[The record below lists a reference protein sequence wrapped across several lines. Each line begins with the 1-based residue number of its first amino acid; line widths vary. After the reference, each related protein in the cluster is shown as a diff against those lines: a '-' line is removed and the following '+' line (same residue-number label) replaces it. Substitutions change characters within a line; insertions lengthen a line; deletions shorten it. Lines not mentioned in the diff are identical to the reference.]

1 MSIKDFSKNTIIYS
15 IGSIGIRFSAF
26 LLLPLYTKYLSVE
39 NFGFLQT
46 LLLTIQIMITVID
59 VGVRSSIVRFLEEYK
74 INNNIGLLLGS
85 SLFINFLSSII
96 VTFISYLILV
106 PFFNGIVDS
115 ENISKLILLVSL
127 TAIFQTLSLNIMAY
141 YRAQNESLRYM
152 LVSIGAA
159 VLLIVNTII
168 FLIYLEMEIEGVLIS
183 QIITYFFVWFS
194 ASIINFAKHG
204 FSISKSAIRQIFHFG
219 YPLIFAMSGDL
230 ITSTTAVYF
239 LTFFHGLTEV
249 AIYSLGFKL
258 AQIATMIIIGP
269 FQMAYEPY
277 IYSQQDNPK
286 LKTII
291 AQLTTYLLLSF
302 GLISFLLVYILRDL
316 MNILFTSSYS
326 SSYFIVFFILP
337 GIGLIGMQYIAQSLL
352 HLKNKTN
359 ITGITIATV
368 TILSIIINYFFIQ
381 YWSITGLIIS
391 YNIAMVLTTFVLF
404 KYGLKEF
411 PVKFEIKRLIIG
423 TIIFLFLISLIWL
436 LHKSPD
442 YIFYSLP
449 IISIFIC
456 IYALFHYKYFNTN
469 EIKFIDEYIS
479 KMNLFIK

>member
-1 MSIKDFSKNTIIYS
+1 MSIKDFSKNTVIYS
-15 IGSIGIRFSAF
+15 IGSIGLRFSAF
-26 LLLPLYTKYLSVE
+26 LLLPLYTKYLTVE

-46 LLLTIQIMITVID
+46 LLLTIQIMITIID

-74 INNNIGLLLGS
+74 SHNKIGILLGS
-85 SLFINFLSSII
+85 SLFINFLSSFV
-96 VTFISYLILV
+96 VTLFSYLILV

-141 YRAQNESLRYM
+141 YRAQNESLKYM
-152 LVSIGAA
+152 FVSISAA
-159 VLLIVNTII
+159 VLLIITTII
-168 FLIYLEMEIEGVLIS
+168 FLVYLQMEIEGVLIS
-183 QIITYFFVWFS
+183 QIITYFLVWFL

-204 FSISKSAIRQIFHFG
+204 FAISKAAIKQIFSFG
-219 YPLIFAMSGDL
+219 FPLIFAMSGDL
-230 ITSTTAVYF
+230 ITSTTAIYF

-316 MNILFTSSYS
+316 MNILFTSNYS
-326 SSYFIVFFILP
+326 SSYYIVFFILP
-337 GIGLIGMQYIAQSLL
+337 GIGLIGMQYIAQSML

-368 TILSIIINYFFIQ
+368 TILSIILNYFFIQ
-381 YWSITGLIIS
+381 YWSIPGLIIS
-391 YNIAMVLTTFVLF
+391 YNLVMALTTFVLL

-423 TIIFLFLISLIWL
+423 IIIFLFLITLICL
-436 LHKSPD
+436 LHNSSN

-449 IISIFIC
+449 IIIFFIC

-469 EIKFIDEYIS
+469 EIKFINEYIS
-479 KMNLFIK
+479 KMNLFNN